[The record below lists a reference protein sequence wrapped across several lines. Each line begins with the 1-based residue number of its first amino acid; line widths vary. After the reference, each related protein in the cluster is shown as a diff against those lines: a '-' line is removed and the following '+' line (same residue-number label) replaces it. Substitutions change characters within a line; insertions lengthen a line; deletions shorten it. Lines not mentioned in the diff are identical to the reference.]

1 MAATGLALTSSSVL
15 SSGRVSV
22 TTLGCRV
29 NAFETECIAQ
39 HFRDQGWQV
48 VDGHQSADVVIINSC
63 GVTGEAERQTRQQV
77 RRAVRRNPGA
87 RVVVTGCYAQLDPA
101 ACLAI
106 AGVDLVVGNDR
117 KLDPATWQ
125 GAARG
130 ERGVRVGSV
139 REHMALPSTPVAA
152 FRGHARAFVQVQQGC
167 DNACTFC
174 AIHLARGPSR
184 SLAPDVIGRQVRALL
199 SAGHREIVLC
209 GVDLGA
215 YGADLKGP
223 AEGMDLAALV
233 HSLAGLEGDFR
244 LRLSSLD
251 PAHISESLIA
261 AFAGEPRLCPYL
273 HLSLQSGDGLILKRM
288 KRRYQP
294 AQVID
299 RITRLRRVVPGLVV
313 GADILAGFP
322 TESDN
327 AFAATIALMRR
338 LRITHPHVFA
348 FSPRPG
354 TPAARIPRQVPPD
367 ERRRRARWARRT
379 GARLHQRL
387 LRARLGKTGR
397 VLAEDGGHP
406 PAGYRRARSA
416 DFLEV
421 FLPAGRVVAGQW
433 VDVRYAGVCRQGLIA
448 VAQAGG

>member
-1 MAATGLALTSSSVL
+1 
-15 SSGRVSV
+15 
-22 TTLGCRV
+22 
-29 NAFETECIAQ
+29 
-39 HFRDQGWQV
+39 
-48 VDGHQSADVVIINSC
+48 
-63 GVTGEAERQTRQQV
+63 
-77 RRAVRRNPGA
+77 
-87 RVVVTGCYAQLDPA
+87 
-101 ACLAI
+101 
-106 AGVDLVVGNDR
+106 
-117 KLDPATWQ
+117 
-125 GAARG
+125 
-130 ERGVRVGSV
+130 
-139 REHMALPSTPVAA
+139 MALPTTTVAA

-184 SLAPDVIGRQVRALL
+184 SLAPEMIRRQVRALL
-199 SAGHREIVLC
+199 AAGHREIVLC

-215 YGADLKGP
+215 YGADLAHP
-223 AEGMDLAALV
+223 AGGVDLAALV
-233 HSLAGLEGDFR
+233 RSLAGLAGDFR

-251 PAHISESLIA
+251 PAHISEALIA

-294 AQVID
+294 ALVIE
-299 RITRLRRVVPGLVV
+299 RIAHLRRAVPELVV

-322 TESDN
+322 TESDK

-367 ERRRRARWARRT
+367 ERRRRARWARQT

-387 LRARLGKTGR
+387 LRTRLGKTGR

-406 PAGYRRARSA
+406 PTGYRRARSA
-416 DFLEV
+416 DYLEV
-421 FLPAGRVVAGQW
+421 FLPAGRAVAGQW
-433 VDVRYAGVCRQGLIA
+433 ADVRYAGVYRQGLIA